1 MDSNWDLKAVVL
13 KSKSATT
20 NTELHRASELQSYT
34 ELQSFESKTS
44 NRGMKTLKTPQK
56 HRTFRD
62 LVMGNRSKDEN
73 AAAENHSRDQ
83 DTRDASLAKAIAEA
97 VAQQT
102 QTIADV
108 FQRQIEAVSKQ
119 KSEETQALTDV
130 FQRQMEETRAQYQ
143 ELLKAS
149 CAQKLSSTLKV
160 TSGTNGFRVMD
171 AFDWTNDKNIYQRWQ
186 LWSHKARL
194 ALDAMEGDNEKT
206 KISYLHH
213 WLDGKGIDKIKGWT
227 NSKILIPQEEY
238 DALEERDRKGRY
250 SSDKI
255 ESYFSL
261 VENILTPRSNPLL
274 AVEELHLAKQG
285 SMTSQEFHSQ
295 ILEIVKRCRFPNQAA
310 EDRAVRDA
318 IFIGMNS
325 QRAKDKAINYMNE
338 EDGKEVTVEFLLNHL
353 AVEDGNSQHRFLS
366 QLDSSSSVNMIAYD
380 RRQNKEKNNKSKN
393 SNGREREQNK
403 SRGHNSSSTVQT
415 SRKPPGME
423 GKCMRCG
430 RPEHEQGEKCAAR
443 HAKCKDCH
451 KIGHFYKVCQSSKR
465 TVRTNLAQVTP
476 QEDKDNTFIDECGYT
491 QPAPPAINMLK
502 VVNNTGTTSGTE
514 SLKFPIDVNP
524 RGTYKH
530 HLEVS
535 IDTGADVN
543 CMNEKTFKKLFPEV
557 DLSVCPHSIQNF
569 GNSTADVYILGQFR
583 VYLKFRGR
591 KYLNT
596 FIVTNANDCPNIL
609 SHGAIFRM
617 GILVPNY
624 PEENMVK
631 VRDMETGTSNVF
643 QVLQDLRMQQ
653 YQGNSEPRTHRPGT
667 TVTTTTTKQ
676 LKASETPKSYEAAS
690 QKADTAT
697 YTGNM
702 SPIQTS
708 FRTMPPPKPS
718 AYGTIPTPEL
728 NTACRRPASR
738 IHQPHS
744 HSELQACCMHVHQQQ
759 SKTYR
764 MEEPPALEEVKHP
777 HRDRTSVSRSPSTEQ
792 EVLSQFSGFPEEIEL
807 FTRDPYTTHLKSCI
821 QSTDYAPKIHEV
833 HTCINCEHSQGHMN
847 DQNTPEK
854 QFLQRKEKSTCTDM
868 EDTPAL
874 QGNETNMDTYTCIC
888 QGTLIPG
895 STTLSIPTHVETSR
909 NVHSNGTLSTSLKM
923 YTNTYA
929 NMDTNH
935 TAHRDRDA
943 RKEAHLLSGPSELRP
958 FKAMAHRHT
967 REEAHL
973 LSRPSELQPT
983 EHQETQ
989 KLDSAHVQ
997 QTRQE
1002 YSRLTE
1008 INKAKFKDPFIYNDE
1023 RNFVRHNSVSKIS
1036 SNNVFMTT
1044 PNTSVSNSV
1053 FCRKK
1058 GRKRGKCRDSR
1069 NSRRTCTCTYSRRT
1083 CTCTC
1088 TCNHT
1093 GESP

>member
-1 MDSNWDLKAVVL
+1 M
-13 KSKSATT
+13 
-20 NTELHRASELQSYT
+20 
-34 ELQSFESKTS
+34 
-44 NRGMKTLKTPQK
+44 
-56 HRTFRD
+56 
-62 LVMGNRSKDEN
+62 
-73 AAAENHSRDQ
+73 
-83 DTRDASLAKAIAEA
+83 AKAIAEA

-108 FQRQIEAVSKQ
+108 FQRQIEAVSRQ

-160 TSGTNGFRVMD
+160 ASGTNGFRVMD

-274 AVEELHLAKQG
+274 AVEELHLTKQG

-295 ILEIVKRCRFPNQAA
+295 ILEIVKRCHFPNQAA

-325 QRAKDKAINYMNE
+325 QRTKDKAINFMNE

-353 AVEDGNSQHRFLS
+353 AIEDGNSQHRFLS

-380 RRQNKEKNNKSKN
+380 RRQNKGKSNRSKN
-393 SNGREREQNK
+393 SNGKEREQNK

-465 TVRTNLAQVTP
+465 TARANLAQITP
-476 QEDKDNTFIDECGYT
+476 QDIDDTHIDECGYVQT
-491 QPAPPAINMLK
+491 NPPAINMLK
-502 VVNNTGTTSGTE
+502 VINNTGTTSGTE

-535 IDTGADVN
+535 INTGADVN

-583 VYLKFRGR
+583 TYLKFRGR

-653 YQGNSEPRTHRPGT
+653 YQRISEPRTHRPGT
-667 TVTTTTTKQ
+667 TATTTTTKQ
-676 LKASETPKSYEAAS
+676 LKASKTPKSYETAS
-690 QKADTAT
+690 QKAGTT
-697 YTGNM
+697 SLYTSNM

-718 AYGTIPTPEL
+718 AYRTIPTPEL
-728 NTACRRPASR
+728 NTAYSTRRPASR

-744 HSELQACCMHVHQQQ
+744 HSELACCMHVHRQQ

-792 EVLSQFSGFPEEIEL
+792 EVLSQFSVFPEEIEH
-807 FTRDPYTTHLKSCI
+807 FTRDPHTNHLRSCT
-821 QSTDYAPKIHEV
+821 QSTDYAFKGQEV
-833 HTCINCEHSQGHMN
+833 HTCINCEHSHGHMVVHV
-847 DQNTPEK
+847 DQNTPGSLGK
-854 QFLQRKEKSTCTDM
+854 QFLQGKEKSTCTDM
-868 EDTPAL
+868 GDTPAL
-874 QGNETNMDTYTCIC
+874 RGNETNI
-888 QGTLIPG
+888 
-895 STTLSIPTHVETSR
+895 
-909 NVHSNGTLSTSLKM
+909 LKM
-923 YTNTYA
+923 DTNTYA

-935 TAHRDRDA
+935 TAHRGKDA

-958 FKAMAHRHT
+958 FKDAKK
-967 REEAHL
+967 EAHL
-973 LSRPSELQPT
+973 LSRPSELRPFKAMAHRHTKKEAHLLSGPSELQPT
-983 EHQETQ
+983 EHPETQ
-989 KLDSAHVQ
+989 HTSSRQDKNTADSQKQKKLSFRTHLFTMMIETLSGTILSTKFH
-997 QTRQE
+997 QT
-1002 YSRLTE
+1002 L
-1008 INKAKFKDPFIYNDE
+1008 
-1023 RNFVRHNSVSKIS
+1023 S
-1036 SNNVFMTT
+1036 S
-1044 PNTSVSNSV
+1044 
-1053 FCRKK
+1053 
-1058 GRKRGKCRDSR
+1058 
-1069 NSRRTCTCTYSRRT
+1069 
-1083 CTCTC
+1083 
-1088 TCNHT
+1088 
-1093 GESP
+1093 

>member
-1 MDSNWDLKAVVL
+1 
-13 KSKSATT
+13 
-20 NTELHRASELQSYT
+20 
-34 ELQSFESKTS
+34 
-44 NRGMKTLKTPQK
+44 
-56 HRTFRD
+56 
-62 LVMGNRSKDEN
+62 MGNRSKDEN
-73 AAAENHSRDQ
+73 AAAENHSQ

-108 FQRQIEAVSKQ
+108 FQRQIEAVSRQ

-149 CAQKLSSTLKV
+149 CTQKLSSTLKV

-274 AVEELHLAKQG
+274 AVEELHLTKQG

-325 QRAKDKAINYMNE
+325 QRTKDKAINFMNE

-353 AVEDGNSQHRFLS
+353 AIEDGNSQHRFLS
-366 QLDSSSSVNMIAYD
+366 QLDSSTSVNVVAYD
-380 RRQNKEKNNKSKN
+380 RRQNKGKSNRARN

-465 TVRTNLAQVTP
+465 TARANLAQVTP
-476 QEDKDNTFIDECGYT
+476 QEEDSTYIDECGHAQAQPSYT
-491 QPAPPAINMLK
+491 QSYSPAINMLK
-502 VVNNTGTTSGTE
+502 VVNNKGTTSGTE

-569 GNSTADVYILGQFR
+569 GNSTADVYILGQFH

-624 PEENMVK
+624 PEENMVN

-667 TVTTTTTKQ
+667 TFTTTTTRQ
-676 LKASETPKSYEAAS
+676 LKASKTPKSYETAS
-690 QKADTAT
+690 QKAGMAT
-697 YTGNM
+697 HTGSM

-718 AYGTIPTPEL
+718 AYRTIPTPEI
-728 NTACRRPASR
+728 NTAYRRPASR

-764 MEEPPALEEVKHP
+764 MEEPPALKEVKYP

-807 FTRDPYTTHLKSCI
+807 FTRDPYTTHLRSCI
-821 QSTDYAPKIHEV
+821 QSTGYAPKIHEV
-833 HTCINCEHSQGHMN
+833 NTCIDCEHSQGHMN
-847 DQNTPEK
+847 DQNTPDFLEK
-854 QFLQRKEKSTCTDM
+854 QFLQGKEKSTCTDM

-874 QGNETNMDTYTCIC
+874 QGNETNMDTCTCTC
-888 QGTLIPG
+888 QGTFIPG
-895 STTLSIPTHVETSR
+895 STTLSIPTHVETSK
-909 NVHSNGTLSTSLKM
+909 NVHSNGTLSTSLKT

-943 RKEAHLLSGPSELRP
+943 RKEAHLPSGPSELRP

-983 EHQETQ
+983 EHPETQ
-989 KLDSAHVQ
+989 KLDSAHIH

-1008 INKAKFKDPFIYNDE
+1008 INKAKFQDPFIYNDE

-1088 TCNHT
+1088 TCTCSHT

>member
-1 MDSNWDLKAVVL
+1 
-13 KSKSATT
+13 
-20 NTELHRASELQSYT
+20 
-34 ELQSFESKTS
+34 
-44 NRGMKTLKTPQK
+44 
-56 HRTFRD
+56 
-62 LVMGNRSKDEN
+62 MGNRSKDEN

-83 DTRDASLAKAIAEA
+83 DTRDTSLAKAIAEA

-108 FQRQIEAVSKQ
+108 FQRQIEAVSRQ

-227 NSKILIPQEEY
+227 NSKILISQEEY

-274 AVEELHLAKQG
+274 AVEELHLTKQG

-325 QRAKDKAINYMNE
+325 QRTKDKAINFMNE

-366 QLDSSSSVNMIAYD
+366 QLDSSTSVNVVAYD
-380 RRQNKEKNNKSKN
+380 RRQNKGKSNRARN

-465 TVRTNLAQVTP
+465 TARANLAQVTP
-476 QEDKDNTFIDECGYT
+476 QEEDSTYIDECGHTQAQPSYT
-491 QPAPPAINMLK
+491 QSYSPAINMLK
-502 VVNNTGTTSGTE
+502 VVNNKGTTSGTE

-569 GNSTADVYILGQFR
+569 GNSTADVYILGQFH

-624 PEENMVK
+624 PEENMVN

-676 LKASETPKSYEAAS
+676 LKASETPKSYKTAS
-690 QKADTAT
+690 QKAGTAT
-697 YTGNM
+697 HTGSM

-728 NTACRRPASR
+728 NTAYSTRRPASR
-738 IHQPHS
+738 THQPHS
-744 HSELQACCMHVHQQQ
+744 HSELACCMHVYQQQ

-764 MEEPPALEEVKHP
+764 MEEPPALEEVKYP

-792 EVLSQFSGFPEEIEL
+792 EVLSQFSGFSEEIEH
-807 FTRDPYTTHLKSCI
+807 FTRDPYTTHLRSCI
-821 QSTDYAPKIHEV
+821 PSTGYAPKIHEV
-833 HTCINCEHSQGHMN
+833 NTCIDCEHSHGHMN
-847 DQNTPEK
+847 DHQVQNTPDSLGK
-854 QFLQRKEKSTCTDM
+854 QFLQRKEKITCTDM
-868 EDTPAL
+868 ENTP
-874 QGNETNMDTYTCIC
+874 NMD
-888 QGTLIPG
+888 
-895 STTLSIPTHVETSR
+895 
-909 NVHSNGTLSTSLKM
+909 
-923 YTNTYA
+923 TNTYA

-967 REEAHL
+967 RKEAHL

-983 EHQETQ
+983 EHPETQ

-1008 INKAKFKDPFIYNDE
+1008 INKAKFQDPFIYNDD
-1023 RNFVRHNSVSKIS
+1023 RNFIRHNSVSKIS
-1036 SNNVFMTT
+1036 PNNVFMTT

-1069 NSRRTCTCTYSRRT
+1069 DSRRTCTCTYSRRT

-1088 TCNHT
+1088 TCTCSHT